1 MIKYIKLYVLS
12 ILIIGMGSLMVSC
25 EKDTIDLDP
34 VDRVTDETAYDTPE
48 RCELAVVGVYDA
60 AQGNGYSG
68 GTENRGYPFG
78 SASIQQ
84 SEMRGEDMTL
94 SAVFYD
100 FTFASS
106 YNTSSANNCNMWF
119 GCFSAI
125 NRANVVA
132 EGIANAVEKGV
143 ITKDVGDQYIGECLF
158 IRALCYHNLMIH
170 FALPYGVDGNNNY
183 GMPYYTVA
191 HNTPERIEE
200 GLKIGRSTV
209 QETYAKI
216 LDDLNESER
225 LLSEEPNIIR
235 ATKGAAISL
244 KTRVY
249 LHMKDWDSVITEAK
263 KLAPQ
268 NNAPFTSMIG
278 GYELE
283 SNPATPFTSYA
294 QNKESIFSIGNS
306 ADDAPSVNGA
316 LAVMMSAREGGR
328 AIIASSPI
336 LYNTSFWK
344 ANDARRKLLYY
355 MESGQIYFCDKYQR
369 PVERD
374 EYAPIIRYA
383 EVLLNYA
390 EAALRLGDLNM
401 ALSLLNAVRNRS
413 VQLDDVYALSDFGAA
428 KDLLEALLWE
438 RRIEFMGEGRRWE
451 DIHRLTV
458 DPDFPSAG
466 IPKKI
471 EYKSITG
478 KGAFI
483 IDGEIEESWYHKTG
497 FISYTDKRFVWPIPL
512 DDILRNP
519 TLKGQQNAGW

>member
-1 MIKYIKLYVLS
+1 MRKYIKLSIVGVL
-12 ILIIGMGSLMVSC
+12 LIGMSSLMVSC
-25 EKDTIDLDP
+25 EKDTIDLNP
-34 VDRVTDETAYDTPE
+34 VDRVTDETAFDTPE

-60 AQGNGYSG
+60 VQGNGYNG

-100 FTFASS
+100 FTFSSS

-119 GCFSAI
+119 GCYSAI

-132 EGIANAVEKGV
+132 EGIQKAVEKGV
-143 ITKDVGDQYIGECLF
+143 ISEVLGNQYKGECLF
-158 IRALCYHNLMIH
+158 VRALCYHNLLIH
-170 FALPYGVDGNNNY
+170 FALPYGLDGNNNY
-183 GMPYYTVA
+183 GMPYYTEA

-216 LDDLNESER
+216 LQDLDESER
-225 LLSEEPNIIR
+225 LLSEKSNIIR
-235 ATKGAAISL
+235 ATKGAAIAL

-249 LHMKDWDSVITEAK
+249 LHMKDWSAVIAEAK
-263 KLAPQ
+263 KLASQ
-268 NNAPFTSMIG
+268 QSAPFTSAIG

-283 SNPATPFTSYA
+283 SNPATPFTSYS
-294 QNKESIFSIGNS
+294 QNKESIFSVGNS

-316 LAVMMSAREGGR
+316 LAVMMSARVGGR

-336 LYNTSFWK
+336 LYNTKFWK
-344 ANDARRKLLYY
+344 SNDERRKLLYY
-355 MESGQIYFCDKYQR
+355 MESAQIYFCDKYQR
-369 PVERD
+369 PVDRD

-390 EAALRLGDLNM
+390 EAALRSGDQNM
-401 ALSLLNAVRNRS
+401 ALDLLNAVRNRS
-413 VQLDDVYALSDFGAA
+413 VKPEDIYSMTDFETT

-438 RRIEFMGEGRRWE
+438 RRIEVMGEGRRWE
-451 DIHRLTV
+451 DIHRLVV

-471 EYKSITG
+471 EYKSIAE
-478 KGAFI
+478 KGAFVV
-483 IDGEIEESWYHKTG
+483 DGSIQESWYHKTG
-497 FISYTDKRFVWPIPL
+497 FIPYTDKRFVWPIPL

-519 TLKGQQNAGW
+519 TLKEQQNAGW